1 MTWLFFAEAALHRPL
16 WWSSACWEPAM
27 QWRLYTS
34 TSLTTKR
41 WQCWGSAGYCKVPKL
56 LLRGLYL
63 SLPVISGLWGKT
75 STSVSVVVL
84 DLGADFALACD
95 LQMQK
100 GSVALPN
107 TTHKLM
113 ARSARLHYPHT
124 VLFERLCVQ
133 ACHPS
138 DVAAGV
144 EGAHHSWY
152 PPLPCSQA
160 LETAKIQ
167 AKNYYFSPS
176 TTMSRKKL

>member
-1 MTWLFFAEAALHRPL
+1 
-16 WWSSACWEPAM
+16 M

-100 GSVALPN
+100 GSVALKVSPPALSTHRPVRTALRSSMPPQRRCSWRRRSTSFLIPSSPMQPSLGNSQN
-107 TTHKLM
+107 TGKELLLFTINNNEPQK
-113 ARSARLHYPHT
+113 T
-124 VLFERLCVQ
+124 V
-133 ACHPS
+133 
-138 DVAAGV
+138 D
-144 EGAHHSWY
+144 
-152 PPLPCSQA
+152 
-160 LETAKIQ
+160 
-167 AKNYYFSPS
+167 
-176 TTMSRKKL
+176 

>member
-1 MTWLFFAEAALHRPL
+1 VLDIAKFPN
-16 WWSSACWEPAM
+16 C
-27 QWRLYTS
+27 
-34 TSLTTKR
+34 
-41 WQCWGSAGYCKVPKL
+41 C
-56 LLRGLYL
+56 LRGLHL

-144 EGAHHSWY
+144 EGAHHS
-152 PPLPCSQA
+152 
-160 LETAKIQ
+160 
-167 AKNYYFSPS
+167 
-176 TTMSRKKL
+176 